1 MADVA
6 SAEELAILDQG
17 VDNDVDDKVEKI
29 EDDKEPLK
37 VDAET
42 DEEEVEEKEEETE
55 EKEEEDKTPKE
66 ELAPHERPSLAQVR
80 AKFPEFFKEFPQFKD
95 IIYREQEYTTLFPTI
110 SDAREAADNNEAFV
124 EIQNDLFKGDGT
136 KFLSALQETKQLDK
150 FSRNVLTSLYKV
162 SPEAQWNAVA
172 PVLQNAIRAFYNDS
186 EDENNR
192 NAALRMS
199 KFLFGTHEI
208 AEGKRSAIKEVRD
221 EPKED
226 NEEKEWKNERYNTFN
241 IDTLQSTYE
250 GLNTQIMDKID
261 PDGVLSTF
269 MKDAIAEK
277 CISEVRRQL
286 EKDGDHMRYMK
297 SLWTRAEKNGYTSA
311 DKSSIT
317 SAFLAR
323 AKALVPNIRRKL
335 IAEALGTSA
344 KINLKKQEVVDKG
357 QLRKEPGSSGKAVS
371 NGNKV
376 YNPRQIDFSK
386 TSELDII
393 NGTVTLKK

>member
-1 MADVA
+1 MADTA
-6 SAEELAILDQG
+6 SAEELAILDKEPE
-17 VDNDVDDKVEKI
+17 VEEKVEEK
-29 EDDKEPLK
+29 EEPLK
-37 VDAET
+37 VENEEELEEK
-42 DEEEVEEKEEETE
+42 EEEVEEE
-55 EKEEEDKTPKE
+55 EEEDKTPKDDIP
-66 ELAPHERPSLAQVR
+66 PHERPSLAQVR

-136 KFLSALQETKQLDK
+136 KFLSALQETKQLER
-150 FSRNVLTSLYKV
+150 FSRNILTSLYKV

-172 PVLQNAIRAFYNDS
+172 PVLQNAIRAFYNESD
-186 EDENNR
+186 DENNK

-208 AEGKRSAIKEVRD
+208 AEGKRSAIKEVK
-221 EPKED
+221 EEVKED
-226 NEEKEWKNERYNTFN
+226 DEEKNWKNERYNTFN
-241 IDTLQSTYE
+241 VDTLQSTYE
-250 GLNTQIMDKID
+250 GLHAQIMDKID
-261 PDGVLSTF
+261 TDGVLSSF

-277 CISEVRRQL
+277 CISEIRRQL

-297 SLWTRAEKNGYTSA
+297 SLWQRAEKNGYTSA

-323 AKALVPNIRRKL
+323 AKALVPSIRRKL
-335 IAEALGTSA
+335 IAEALGTSV
-344 KINLKKQEVVDKG
+344 KINKQKQEIVDKG
-357 QLRKEPGSSGKAVS
+357 MTRKEPGSAGKAVS
-371 NGNKV
+371 TGNKV
-376 YNPRQIDFSK
+376 FNPKHIDFSK
-386 TSELDII
+386 TSEMDII